1 MVATDF
7 RTVKPR
13 FLSCYNRGVTTYQK
27 FLAHINDLSEQLH
40 THYARHLVC
49 RAGCSGCCHHHLSVF
64 KVEADAIAEA
74 VTALPEEMR
83 QRVTQQARQITDDEA
98 AACPLL
104 VDDRCAIY
112 AARPEICR
120 TQGLPLLLEAEDGA
134 PEVDFCPL
142 NFTAADAFDDLSKD
156 KLVPLETINLQLA
169 VLNLQYCRAQGI
181 SDEQSG
187 ERIKMSEVILHVKV

>member
-1 MVATDF
+1 
-7 RTVKPR
+7 
-13 FLSCYNRGVTTYQK
+13 
-27 FLAHINDLSEQLH
+27 
-40 THYARHLVC
+40 
-49 RAGCSGCCHHHLSVF
+49 
-64 KVEADAIAEA
+64 
-74 VTALPEEMR
+74 MR

-112 AARPEICR
+112 AARPVICR

-142 NFTAADAFDDLSKD
+142 NFTAADALDDLSKD

-169 VLNLQYCRAQGI
+169 VLNLQYCRAQSL
-181 SDEQSG
+181 SDKQSG
-187 ERIKMSEVILHVKV
+187 ERIKMSEVILRAVTNAND